1 MRPEPGGSQTAAS
14 CQPQVRRRSQ
24 KRQLAAGRESLEDSL
39 GASEQVVHFQVPRH
53 ETCVAK
59 LSWISEIRPLVY
71 AASFPQGQQFH
82 LEYQL
87 AQYPILLV
95 GDMLMWIEI
104 SSVQQRAHLQIKGK
118 LKTTPCAL
126 LSDLFW
132 KNTNENGTGF
142 AGTE

>member
-1 MRPEPGGSQTAAS
+1 MVGVDLFGAGGGGGGGGFCPEEEPGATVG
-14 CQPQVRRRSQ
+14 
-24 KRQLAAGRESLEDSL
+24 AGRESLEDSL

-95 GDMLMWIEI
+95 GDMLMWSEI
-104 SSVQQRAHLQIKGK
+104 SSVQHLSEEFLHLQHHDHCQWR
-118 LKTTPCAL
+118 P
-126 LSDLFW
+126 
-132 KNTNENGTGF
+132 
-142 AGTE
+142 